1 MQGWREEAYG
11 MFFQKNMTINR
22 IAEELKVSRQSISAY
37 LKTVPDF
44 QKEKEARK
52 LANVG
57 KRREYKRGK
66 NQEYRANRKSSGL
79 TGGITA
85 ETIRREHD
93 LAALELS
100 REKYH

>member
-1 MQGWREEAYG
+1 MQGWKEEAHE
-11 MFFQKNMTINR
+11 MFFQGNMTINQ
-22 IAEELKVSRQSISAY
+22 IAKELKVSRQSISAY
-37 LKTVPDF
+37 LKTVPAF
-44 QKEKEARK
+44 PKEKEARK
-52 LANVG
+52 LANG
-57 KRREYKRGK
+57 IKRKEYKRGK

-100 REKYH
+100 REKYR

>member
-1 MQGWREEAYG
+1 MKGWKKGAYE
-11 MFFQKNMTINR
+11 MFFQRNMTINQ

-44 QKEKEARK
+44 QKEKESRK
-52 LANVG
+52 LANG
-57 KRREYKRGK
+57 IKRKEYKRGK
-66 NQEYRANRKSSGL
+66 NQEYRARKSSSL

-100 REKYH
+100 RERYH